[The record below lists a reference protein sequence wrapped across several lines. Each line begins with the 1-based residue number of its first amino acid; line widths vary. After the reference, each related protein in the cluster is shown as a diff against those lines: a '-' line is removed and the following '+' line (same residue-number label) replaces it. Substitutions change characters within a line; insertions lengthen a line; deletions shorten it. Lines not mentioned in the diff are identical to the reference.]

1 MTVRSFRRALR
12 AFALLSLAAGMA
24 APAGAVETG
33 AIAPAMSLPGVKAPL
48 SLSDFKGKVVYLDFW
63 ASWCGPC
70 KKSFPWMNQMQEKYG
85 ARGFQ
90 VLAVNLDANED
101 DARQFLAKVPAHFA
115 VAFDARGLSARQYG
129 VKGMPTSVLIGAD
142 GKVLATHT
150 GFTDAGRE
158 ALEQALVAALAV
170 RP

>member
-1 MTVRSFRRALR
+1 MTVRLFRRPLR
-12 AFALLSLAAGMA
+12 ALALLAFVVA
-24 APAGAVETG
+24 APADAVEAG
-33 AIAPAMSLPGVKAPL
+33 ATAPALSLPGLKVPL
-48 SLSDFKGKVVYLDFW
+48 SLNDFKGKVVYLDFW

-70 KKSFPWMNQMQEKYG
+70 KKSFPWMNQLQEKYG
-85 ARGFQ
+85 ARGLQ
-90 VLAVNLDANED
+90 VLAVNLDASED

-115 VAFDARGLSARQYG
+115 IAFDAQGQSARQYG

-150 GFTDAGRE
+150 GFTDAGR
-158 ALEQALVAALAV
+158 AAIEQALVGALAV